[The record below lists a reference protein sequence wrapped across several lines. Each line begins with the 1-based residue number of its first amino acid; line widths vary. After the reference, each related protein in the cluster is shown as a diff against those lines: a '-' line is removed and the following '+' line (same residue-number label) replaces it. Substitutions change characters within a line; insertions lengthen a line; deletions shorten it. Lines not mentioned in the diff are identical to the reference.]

1 MKQITLRG
9 LSGLSVGTVYCIGR
23 NYVAHARELGNEVPD
38 RPLTFIKPASSITFN
53 GPIQLPRQSNDV
65 HHEVELVV
73 AVGKEGKNIPS
84 SRALSYV
91 AGYAVGIDVTARDIQ
106 SRAKEKGHPWS
117 VAKGFDTFAPLSSFV
132 PAGRVSDPR
141 NLELSLRLNSSL
153 RQQSSTG
160 LMIFSVA
167 DLISYLSEIFTLHP
181 GDLIFTGTPEGVSP
195 LSSGDQI
202 EASLEPALAKLNIE
216 VASL

>member
-1 MKQITLRG
+1 QRKRP
-9 LSGLSVGTVYCIGR
+9 SV
-23 NYVAHARELGNEVPD
+23 
-38 RPLTFIKPASSITFN
+38 
-53 GPIQLPRQSNDV
+53 
-65 HHEVELVV
+65 
-73 AVGKEGKNIPS
+73 VGG
-84 SRALSYV
+84 
-91 AGYAVGIDVTARDIQ
+91 Q
-106 SRAKEKGHPWS
+106 
-117 VAKGFDTFAPLSSFV
+117 GFDTFAPLSSFV
-132 PAGRVSDPR
+132 PAGRGSDPR
-141 NLELSLRLNSSL
+141 NLELSLRLNGSL